1 MNIKKFIL
9 LILFTILLLEL
20 CSYIASKKKLLIFN
34 KPPGYLQYKTEYS
47 ASDWRSEEEAWGAWH
62 KKNFS
67 TRHKKKCFDVT
78 YNSNDVGARSSFSFN
93 NLKDKNNL
101 ILLGD
106 SFAEGTGVKEE
117 NILASQ
123 LTQNYKKSLNFGSG
137 GNFGPLQS
145 FIIYRD
151 LAKKFTHNEVVFLFL
166 PANDFHDNDFEY
178 YKKNKLNNRYRP
190 YIKKI
195 DSNNF
200 EFFYP
205 EGSTPQK
212 DFPYENVS
220 TKKSDL
226 IKTILKEYTW
236 LYNSLKTIKYSLL
249 QKKNLYTVDEK
260 KFGYFFDDEYF
271 VDGTIFFIGKLFDQV
286 DSEFKKSLLIIPTER
301 DLINIL
307 EKGTSYK
314 ELNWYKKLEL
324 LSKKYDFKIIDLAL
338 NYKNEYSSEFIKNG
352 LENWYLKC
360 DGHWNK
366 NGHKLAEKKFLLS
379 K

>member
-145 FIIYRD
+145 FIIYRE

-226 IKTILKEYTW
+226 IKTKRKEYTW

-249 QKKNLYTVDEK
+249 QKKIYT
-260 KFGYFFDDEYF
+260 
-271 VDGTIFFIGKLFDQV
+271 L
-286 DSEFKKSLLIIPTER
+286 
-301 DLINIL
+301 
-307 EKGTSYK
+307 
-314 ELNWYKKLEL
+314 
-324 LSKKYDFKIIDLAL
+324 
-338 NYKNEYSSEFIKNG
+338 
-352 LENWYLKC
+352 
-360 DGHWNK
+360 
-366 NGHKLAEKKFLLS
+366 
-379 K
+379 